1 MSVVPLEERTQ
12 RLSDAL
18 SADFCPWVNRYVY
31 WLKNPFWLLLLAIAG
46 STVCGIFLNPL
57 VFVLTT
63 LLVAISAIGIVLPWI
78 AIKGI
83 ECRVAFDIPRTRMG
97 TPAIVRLSMKN
108 SLPFPVWGLSLIK
121 GFAQD
126 DSTDGNEGVALARVP
141 GWSTVEYSWPF
152 KATRRG
158 LYPNATPEVE
168 TGFPFGLFRARRL
181 VNTDG
186 RLTVWPATVNL
197 EGMPDASESRQ
208 TEERFSERRV
218 GEFGDMMGTR
228 TFRAGDSLRRVH
240 WAQTA
245 RQQTMIVT
253 ERQAPAMTSVRVVL
267 DLSEASHP
275 KSEREST
282 IELAV
287 KTAASI
293 CESLHRQHA
302 RVELII
308 GDQRLVAGDSA
319 TGFHRV
325 MDSLAVADVDSRKVT
340 HSAPGYGFEILIT
353 TEAGKQPAPA
363 HQIIV
368 GPSTTSAWLNV
379 AEDQALIGELP
390 KLWRSA
396 CHAG

>member
-1 MSVVPLEERTQ
+1 MSVMPLENRTQ

-18 SADFCPWVNRYVY
+18 SADFCPWINRYVY
-31 WLKNPFWLLLLAIAG
+31 WLKTPVWLLLLAIVG

-57 VFVLTT
+57 VLVLTA
-63 LLVAISAIGIVLPWI
+63 LLAAISVIGVVLPWI
-78 AIKGI
+78 AIRGI
-83 ECRVAFDIPRTRMG
+83 ECHVSFDIPRTRMG

-108 SLPFPVWGLSLIK
+108 TLPFPVWGLSLIK

-126 DSTDGNEGVALARVP
+126 DSTAGNEGVALARVP

-158 LYPNATPEVE
+158 FYPNSTPEVE
-168 TGFPFGLFRARRL
+168 TGFPFGLFRARRS
-181 VNTDG
+181 VSTDG
-186 RLTVWPATVNL
+186 QLIVWPSTVSL

-208 TEERFSERRV
+208 TEDRFSERRV

-228 TFRAGDSLRRVH
+228 IFRAGDSLRRVH

-267 DLSEASHP
+267 DLSEASHAQP
-275 KSEREST
+275 ERKST
-282 IELAV
+282 VELAV
-287 KTAASI
+287 KTAASV

-302 RVELII
+302 RVELVL
-308 GDQRLVAGDSA
+308 GDEQLVAGDSA

-325 MDSLAVADVDSRKVT
+325 MDSLAVAEVDSGEFAY
-340 HSAPGYGFEILIT
+340 SSQGFGFEILIT
-353 TEAGKQPAPA
+353 TEAGRQTTHA

-368 GPSTTSAWLNV
+368 GSSATTAWLNMTNDEELI
-379 AEDQALIGELP
+379 EDLS

>member
-1 MSVVPLEERTQ
+1 MSVVPLETRTQ
-12 RLSDAL
+12 RFSDVL
-18 SADFCPWVNRYVY
+18 TADFCPWANRYVY

-46 STVCGIFLNPL
+46 SIVCGIFLNPL
-57 VFVLTT
+57 VFVLTA
-63 LLVAISAIGIVLPWI
+63 LLAAISGIGVVLPWI
-78 AIKGI
+78 AIRGI

-126 DSTDGNEGVALARVP
+126 DSADGNEGVALARVP

-168 TGFPFGLFRARRL
+168 TGFPFGLFCARKS
-181 VNTDG
+181 VQADG
-186 RLTVWPATVNL
+186 WLTVWPSTVGM

-228 TFRAGDSLRRVH
+228 SFRAGDSLRRVH

-253 ERQAPAMTSVRVVL
+253 ERQAPAMASVRVVL

-275 KSEREST
+275 EPERTST
-282 IELAV
+282 VELAV

-302 RVELII
+302 RVELVL
-308 GDQRLVAGDSA
+308 GNQRLVAGDSA
-319 TGFHRV
+319 KGFQQV
-325 MDSLAVADVDSRKVT
+325 MDALAVAEADPDEFSDAVQ
-340 HSAPGYGFEILIT
+340 AYGFEILIT
-353 TEAGKQPAPA
+353 TEAGRKPTHAR
-363 HQIIV
+363 QIIV
-368 GPSTTSAWLNV
+368 GQSTSSAWLTV
-379 AEDQALIGELP
+379 EDDETLNSEAAQ
-390 KLWRSA
+390 LWRRA